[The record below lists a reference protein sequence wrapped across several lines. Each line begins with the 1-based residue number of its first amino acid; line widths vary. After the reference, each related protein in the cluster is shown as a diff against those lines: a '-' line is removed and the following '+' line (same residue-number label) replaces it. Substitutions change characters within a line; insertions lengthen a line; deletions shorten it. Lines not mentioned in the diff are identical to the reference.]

1 MATNTKDILLATTY
15 PKGFA
20 SCANPEPDTWVK
32 VFVTVRAYKVQR
44 FSVQS
49 RYRGRRYED
58 HFALYSLSEATERA
72 DAICRMLTAKGEKDE
87 AERQRCIQAHK
98 DGLLNQKIVIEATP

>member
-1 MATNTKDILLATTY
+1 MATNTKDILLQTIYVGATI
-15 PKGFA
+15 
-20 SCANPEPDTWVK
+20 SNPEPDTWVK

-72 DAICRMLTAKGEKDE
+72 DAICRMLTTKGLV
-87 AERQRCIQAHK
+87 AESESSSRQRH
-98 DGLLNQKIVIEATP
+98 ESR